1 MMGGFFSL
9 QKLTPNP
16 SKRTLVIGDMA
27 RWKTQG
33 RNLPNMDGLRYID
46 LSALNSDVIKEEDP
60 DIILSPLVSDDFD
73 AVDVAGL
80 LSDLAYN
87 GPYRALTNDLPN
99 TELIKS
105 EVRHHAPQIDF
116 DLVVLPM
123 RAPNEQS

>member
-60 DIILSPLVSDDFD
+60 DHYFVFIGQRRF
-73 AVDVAGL
+73 
-80 LSDLAYN
+80 
-87 GPYRALTNDLPN
+87 
-99 TELIKS
+99 
-105 EVRHHAPQIDF
+105 
-116 DLVVLPM
+116 
-123 RAPNEQS
+123 